1 MLKIPTRSLV
11 QLIGCLCV
19 AAAIGMLMVFPAYRS
34 LDEKD
39 LAAATIRRDIA
50 SQKVLAPL
58 FKEMLEKAKLKDTGE
73 LASVKRAPWPRDR
86 AGGLQ
91 TRFEEVGRTFGLEV
105 DVRLPDAAELI
116 KKTTHLKIDVVARGA
131 FSDFRPF
138 FLSIYRMPFVD
149 HVERIQIL
157 AGDGR
162 EEMRLKLWIAQN

>member
-1 MLKIPTRSLV
+1 MPSGGR
-11 QLIGCLCV
+11 GRRYADGV
-19 AAAIGMLMVFPAYRS
+19 AGPYRS

-39 LAAATIRRDIA
+39 LAAASIRRDVA

-58 FKEMLEKAKLKDTGE
+58 FKEMLEKAKLKETGE
-73 LASVKRAPWPRDR
+73 LVSVKSEPWPRDR

-105 DVRLPDAAELI
+105 DVHLPDAAELI

-131 FSDFRPF
+131 FDDFRPF

-162 EEMRLKLWIAQN
+162 EEVRLKLWIAQK